1 MRVLVTRPEPGA
13 ARTAARLRALGLDA
27 ILLPLS
33 ETRPLSV
40 DPDAAAPDTA
50 AVAVTS
56 ANALRHAPPAL
67 IARLAALP
75 CHAVGKRTAEAAR
88 AAGFRTVTEGPGDAA
103 GLARLVATDLA
114 GRKLAYLCGRMRFPG
129 FEDCLSRAGVTVC
142 PVETYDTLA
151 VVYSDEKARTRL
163 SGGPVDAV
171 LLYSVKAAEAARDLI
186 ARPAL
191 AGLFENARILAL
203 SQRIG
208 AAFGPAA
215 VTPSRPDENDL
226 LALLRKST
234 QKSE

>member
-13 ARTAARLRALGLDA
+13 ARTAARLRALGHDA
-27 ILLPLS
+27 VVLPLS
-33 ETRPLSV
+33 QTNPLPV
-40 DPDAAAPDTA
+40 DLDAVKFD

-56 ANALRHAPPAL
+56 ANALRHAPHAL

-75 CHAVGKRTAEAAR
+75 CHAVGKRTAETAR

-103 GLARLVATDLA
+103 GLARLVATELA

-129 FEDCLSRAGVTVC
+129 FEDCLSRADVTVC
-142 PVETYDTLA
+142 PIETYDTLA
-151 VVYSDEKARTRL
+151 VVYSDEKVRTRL
-163 SGGPVDAV
+163 SGGPVDSV
-171 LLYSVKAAEAARDLI
+171 LLYSVKAAEAARGIL

-203 SQRIG
+203 SERIG

-215 VTPSRPDENDL
+215 VMPPRPDEDEL
-226 LALLRKST
+226 LALLRRGA
-234 QKSE
+234 QEGE

>member
-142 PVETYDTLA
+142 PIETYDTLA
-151 VVYSDEKARTRL
+151 VGYSDEAVRERL
-163 SGGPVDAV
+163 SAGPVNAV

-186 ARPAL
+186 AKPAL

-203 SQRIG
+203 SERIG

-215 VTPSRPDENDL
+215 VTPPRPDEDDL
-226 LALLRKST
+226 LALLRRGA
-234 QKSE
+234 QEGE

>member
-13 ARTAARLRALGLDA
+13 ARTAGRLRALGLDA
-27 ILLPLS
+27 IVLPLS

-40 DPDAAAPDTA
+40 EPNTVAPDVA
-50 AVAVTS
+50 ATAVTS
-56 ANALRHAPPAL
+56 ANALRHAPSAL

-88 AAGFRTVTEGPGDAA
+88 AASFRTVTEGPGDAA
-103 GLARLVATDLA
+103 GLARSIAAGLA
-114 GRKLAYLCGRMRFPG
+114 GQKLAYLCGRVRFPG
-129 FEDCLSRAGVTVC
+129 FEDCLAKAGVTVC

-151 VVYSDEKARTRL
+151 VAYSDQEAGARL
-163 SGGPVDAV
+163 STGSVDTV

-215 VTPSRPDENDL
+215 VTPSRPDEDDL